1 MITFTGFV
9 FSVILLMV
17 QFGSSQYSPRT
28 VSYFLRAR
36 GMQWVLA
43 VFLATI
49 VFPFLSLIE
58 IGSGARDEYVPLG
71 SIAISILLLVVS
83 LVAFL
88 ALIHVVSEK
97 IRVDSVLSAL
107 GRRARADLARRASV
121 RGLTS
126 ADGPSDEAPAH
137 DSGAVAIPFTGRPGQ
152 VVSVNVARL
161 RRVAARR
168 DARIVMRVRVGDA
181 VVTGTRV
188 AVVEGGRGVRP
199 REVGRCLLVDD
210 ERSLRHDPL
219 YALRILTDVSL
230 RALSPGINDPTT
242 AVRALDEVEG
252 VLRAAAD
259 LPLGTVELAGRRGS
273 VVLRGPT
280 WSDILALAL
289 LEVIAFGADQPQVTR
304 RLTAMLDDL
313 AEEVPE
319 HRRPAM
325 QEYRSRLAER
335 VAAVVP
341 ESDLATALSP
351 DLQGIGGSRSA
362 RTT

>member
-1 MITFTGFV
+1 M
-9 FSVILLMV
+9 
-17 QFGSSQYSPRT
+17 
-28 VSYFLRAR
+28 
-36 GMQWVLA
+36 
-43 VFLATI
+43 
-49 VFPFLSLIE
+49 
-58 IGSGARDEYVPLG
+58 
-71 SIAISILLLVVS
+71 
-83 LVAFL
+83 
-88 ALIHVVSEK
+88 
-97 IRVDSVLSAL
+97 
-107 GRRARADLARRASV
+107 
-121 RGLTS
+121 
-126 ADGPSDEAPAH
+126 
-137 DSGAVAIPFTGRPGQ
+137 
-152 VVSVNVARL
+152 
-161 RRVAARR
+161 
-168 DARIVMRVRVGDA
+168 
-181 VVTGTRV
+181 
-188 AVVEGGRGVRP
+188 
-199 REVGRCLLVDD
+199 
-210 ERSLRHDPL
+210 
-219 YALRILTDVSL
+219 SL